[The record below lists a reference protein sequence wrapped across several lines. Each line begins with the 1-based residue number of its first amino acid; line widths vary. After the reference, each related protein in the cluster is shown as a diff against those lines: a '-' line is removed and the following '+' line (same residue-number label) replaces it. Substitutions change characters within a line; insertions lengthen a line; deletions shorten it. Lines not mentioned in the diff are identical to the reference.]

1 MSGINC
7 LFLLGRLT
15 HDPEVRP
22 TPEGAEARFVL
33 GLEYRARD
41 ATGAWRATPCLV
53 EVVATGRQADLA
65 GAHLRQGR
73 AVFVEGRLD
82 AGGAEAPDR
91 LRVLA
96 QRLTFLP
103 RVLGAQPRDDGA
115 VTVAPAWIDQEG

>member
-1 MSGINC
+1 MAGINC

-15 HDPEVRP
+15 RDPQVRP
-22 TPEGAEARFVL
+22 TPEGTEARFVL

-41 ATGAWRATPCLV
+41 ATGAWRTTPCLV

-65 GAHLRQGR
+65 GAHLRKGC

-82 AGGAEAPDR
+82 ADDAKAPSR
-91 LRVLA
+91 LHVLA
-96 QRLTFLP
+96 QSLTFLP

>member
-1 MSGINC
+1 MAGINC

-15 HDPEVRP
+15 RDPQVRP
-22 TPEGAEARFVL
+22 TPEGTEARFVL

-41 ATGAWRATPCLV
+41 AMGAWRTTPCRV
-53 EVVATGRQADLA
+53 DVVATGRQADLA
-65 GAHLRQGR
+65 GAHLRKGR

-82 AGGAEAPDR
+82 AGVPEAPDR

-115 VTVAPAWIDQEG
+115 VTVSPSWIDQEG